1 MSIKM
6 NNVKTNVEVKGFK
19 ANEMF
24 RNAVNNELYKQSIV
38 ITKIELSKDE
48 NGEIV
53 EKSYYGTVGDTPL
66 LRAFGL
72 SNKTMNNVL
81 INMAEEDEAA
91 TKVRVNIDGQRY
103 ILSENIISIK
113 CADTNLIEKLAR
125 NGFDYNG
132 EHYIAACS
140 SPSTEKHAVKYYAKV
155 TDDMPDELTAFNII
169 NKIAGGVFSYNLYK
183 DLISGKA
190 VTKYN
195 TRFGNYA
202 STMKSLAQIDLSK
215 DWIIIVHKD
224 DKGNGGSIHGDN
236 DWNEETIEEMKAK
249 GIEIDNHIN
258 DGANYFAPEVILDMA
273 SNLNVKY
280 NKRDALKTALQVR
293 TTYVTG
299 KTMCRV
305 LEGQDMIA
313 MAEMCEEQGQKVRS
327 YGNTGGR
334 CLALFDTDG
343 AKAINEDGLRNGAV
357 IDIYVMAVA
366 HASRTNTSSQ
376 HMIKYVEENAEAAIN
391 FIKENLNEQLY
402 NFLADQIDNEAS
414 ITSVDSRIIHAIKDE
429 AFNNQLLMESL
440 LKDAFKFAKAS
451 MTKNRIAMEGIYSH
465 MMFDATYALTKGRVR
480 NVLGIYNNLF
490 VEAYSADINRKY
502 HKEIA
507 KIENNDELTE
517 EEKDAQLF
525 ELLSG
530 VVVKYPSAMPKEY
543 EIIVYLTDRQIRNR
557 LKAMNISNDDRR
569 TLQQYFN
576 NTPYGCTVYAPI
588 NAMKNKLA
596 GADCD
601 FDATMT
607 DMSELKQIL
616 IAKRRRD
623 GFMGDC
629 TVISYK

>member
-38 ITKIELSKDE
+38 ITKIELHDLG
-48 NGEIV
+48 NGNIQEEV
-53 EKSYYGTVGDTPL
+53 CYGTVGDTPL

-72 SNKTMNNVL
+72 SNRTMNNVL
-81 INMAEEDEAA
+81 INIAEEDEAA

-183 DLISGKA
+183 ALISGKA

-215 DWIIIVHKD
+215 DWIIIVD
-224 DKGNGGSIHGDN
+224 GSINGDA
-236 DWNEETIEEMKAK
+236 DWDEETIAEMKAK

-273 SNLNVKY
+273 SKLNVKY

-293 TTYVTG
+293 TTHVTG

-313 MAEMCEEQGQKVRS
+313 MAEMCEEEGQKVRS
-327 YGNTGGR
+327 YGNTNGR
-334 CLALFDTDG
+334 LLALFDEDG
-343 AKAINEDGLRNGAV
+343 AKAINIDGLRNGAV
-357 IDIYVMAVA
+357 IDVYVMAVA
-366 HASRTNTSSQ
+366 HASRTHTSSQ
-376 HMIKYVEENAEAAIN
+376 HLIKYVEADAEATIN

-402 NFLADQIDNEAS
+402 DFLANQIDNEAS
-414 ITSVDSRIIHAIKDE
+414 ITSVDSRIIHAVGDE
-429 AFNNQLLMESL
+429 AFNNQLLKESL
-440 LKDAFKFAKAS
+440 LKEAYKFAKSS

-465 MMFDATYALTKGRVR
+465 MMFDASYALTKGRVT
-480 NVLGIYNNLF
+480 NVLGIYDNLF

-507 KIENNDELTE
+507 EIENNNELAE

-543 EIIVYLTDRQIRNR
+543 EIVVYLTDRQIRNR
-557 LKAMNISNDDRR
+557 LKAMNISNEDRR

-616 IAKRRRD
+616 IAKRLKD

>member
-1 MSIKM
+1 MAISMNTM
-6 NNVKTNVEVKGFK
+6 NNNVEAKGFK

-81 INMAEEDEAA
+81 INITEEDEAA

-103 ILSENIISIK
+103 VLSENIISIK
-113 CADTNLIEKLAR
+113 CADDNLISKLAKY
-125 NGFDYNG
+125 GYDYNG
-132 EHYIAACS
+132 EHYIAVCS

-155 TDDMPDELTAFNII
+155 TNDMPDELTAFNII
-169 NKIAGGVFSYNLYK
+169 DKIAGGVFSYKLFNK
-183 DLISGKA
+183 TINGKA
-190 VTKYN
+190 VTKLN

-202 STMKSLAQIDLSK
+202 STMKSLAQIDLTK
-215 DWIIIVHKD
+215 DWIIIVD
-224 DKGNGGSIHGDN
+224 GSINGDA
-236 DWNEETIEEMKAK
+236 DWDEETIAEMKAK

-357 IDIYVMAVA
+357 IEIYVMAVA
-366 HASRTNTSSQ
+366 HDSRTNTSSQ
-376 HMIKYVEENAEAAIN
+376 HIIKYVE
-391 FIKENLNEQLY
+391 
-402 NFLADQIDNEAS
+402 
-414 ITSVDSRIIHAIKDE
+414 
-429 AFNNQLLMESL
+429 
-440 LKDAFKFAKAS
+440 
-451 MTKNRIAMEGIYSH
+451 
-465 MMFDATYALTKGRVR
+465 
-480 NVLGIYNNLF
+480 
-490 VEAYSADINRKY
+490 
-502 HKEIA
+502 
-507 KIENNDELTE
+507 
-517 EEKDAQLF
+517 
-525 ELLSG
+525 
-530 VVVKYPSAMPKEY
+530 
-543 EIIVYLTDRQIRNR
+543 
-557 LKAMNISNDDRR
+557 
-569 TLQQYFN
+569 
-576 NTPYGCTVYAPI
+576 
-588 NAMKNKLA
+588 
-596 GADCD
+596 
-601 FDATMT
+601 
-607 DMSELKQIL
+607 
-616 IAKRRRD
+616 
-623 GFMGDC
+623 
-629 TVISYK
+629 

>member
-1 MSIKM
+1 MAISMNTM
-6 NNVKTNVEVKGFK
+6 NNNVEAKGFK

-24 RNAVNNELYKQSIV
+24 RNAVNDELYKQSIV

-48 NGEIV
+48 NGTIV
-53 EKSYYGTVGDTPL
+53 EKAYYGTVGDTPL

-72 SNKTMNNVL
+72 SNKVMNNVL
-81 INMAEEDEAA
+81 INIAEEDEAA

-113 CADTNLIEKLAR
+113 CADDNLISRLAKY
-125 NGFDYNG
+125 GYDYNG
-132 EHYIAACS
+132 EHYIAVCS

-155 TDDMPDELTAFNII
+155 TNDMPDELTAFNII
-169 NKIAGGVFSYNLYK
+169 DKIAGGVYSYKLFNKTLN
-183 DLISGKA
+183 GKA
-190 VTKYN
+190 VTKLN

-202 STMKSLAQIDLSK
+202 STMKSLAQIDLTK
-215 DWIIIVHKD
+215 DYIIIVD
-224 DKGNGGSIHGDN
+224 GSINGDT
-236 DWNEETIEEMKAK
+236 DWNEETIEEMEAK

-258 DGANYFAPEVILDMA
+258 DGANYFAPDVILDMA
-273 SNLNVKY
+273 SKLNVKY

-305 LEGQDMIA
+305 LEPQDMIA
-313 MAEMCEEQGQKVRS
+313 MAEMCEEQGQKVIA
-327 YGNTGGR
+327 YGNTTSGR

-366 HASRTNTSSQ
+366 HASRTHTSSQ
-376 HMIKYVEENAEAAIN
+376 HMIKYVEADAEAAIN
-391 FIKENLNEQLY
+391 FTKENLNEQLY

-465 MMFDATYALTKGRVR
+465 MMFDATYALTQGRVT
-480 NVLGIYNNLF
+480 NVLGIYDNLF

-507 KIENNDELTE
+507 EIENNNELTE

-543 EIIVYLTDRQIRNR
+543 EIVVYLTDRQIRNR
-557 LKAMNISNDDRR
+557 LKAMNITNEDRR

-616 IAKRRRD
+616 IAKRRKE
-623 GFMGDC
+623 GYMGDC
-629 TVISYK
+629 VVISYK

>member
-1 MSIKM
+1 MAISMNTM
-6 NNVKTNVEVKGFK
+6 NNNVEAKGFK

-48 NGEIV
+48 NGTVV
-53 EKSYYGTVGDTPL
+53 EKAYYGTVGDTPL

-72 SNKTMNNVL
+72 SNKVMNNVL
-81 INMAEEDEAA
+81 INIAEEDEAA

-113 CADTNLIEKLAR
+113 CADDNLISKLAKY
-125 NGFDYNG
+125 GYDYNG
-132 EHYIAACS
+132 EHYIAVCS

-155 TDDMPDELTAFNII
+155 TADMPDELTAFNII
-169 NKIAGGVFSYNLYK
+169 DKIAGGVYSYKLFNKTINGK
-183 DLISGKA
+183 D
-190 VTKYN
+190 VTKLN

-202 STMKSLAQIDLSK
+202 STMKSLAQIDLTK
-215 DWIIIVHKD
+215 DYIIIVD
-224 DKGNGGSIHGDN
+224 GSINGDT
-236 DWNEETIEEMKAK
+236 DWNEETIEEMEAK

-258 DGANYFAPEVILDMA
+258 DGANYFAPDVILDMA
-273 SNLNVKY
+273 SKLNVKY

-305 LEGQDMIA
+305 LEPQDMIA
-313 MAEMCEEQGQKVRS
+313 MAEMCEEQGQKVIA
-327 YGNTGGR
+327 YGNTINGR

-366 HASRTNTSSQ
+366 HASRTHTSSQ
-376 HMIKYVEENAEAAIN
+376 HMIKYVEADAEAAIN
-391 FIKENLNEQLY
+391 FTKENLNEQLY

-451 MTKNRIAMEGIYSH
+451 MTKNRIAMKGIYSH
-465 MMFDATYALTKGRVR
+465 MMFDATYALTQGRVR

-507 KIENNDELTE
+507 EIENNNELTE

-543 EIIVYLTDRQIRNR
+543 EIVVYLTDRQIRNR
-557 LKAMNISNDDRR
+557 LKAMNITNEDRR

-616 IAKRRRD
+616 IAKRRNE